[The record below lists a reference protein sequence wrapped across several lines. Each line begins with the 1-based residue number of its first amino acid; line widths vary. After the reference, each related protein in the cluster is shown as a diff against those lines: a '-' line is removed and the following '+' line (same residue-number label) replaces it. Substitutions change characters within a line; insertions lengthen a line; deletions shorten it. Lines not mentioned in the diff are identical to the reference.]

1 MSTIWD
7 DEPAAMSTTC
17 AVEHSNCPADCRS
30 MTLLLKLVNL
40 SADKYLHKC
49 FVRSLPSSS
58 CFAGSCIQHTCCRQ
72 QKASPYDLVLSNS
85 LLASIIPAGS
95 SDNLNDMW
103 HSKQHLPAHQH
114 GLLSRREQ

>member
-1 MSTIWD
+1 
-7 DEPAAMSTTC
+7 
-17 AVEHSNCPADCRS
+17 

-85 LLASIIPAGS
+85 LLASIIPLQGAVTTSMTCGTQS
-95 SDNLNDMW
+95 STCLLTSMVCCLAESNDNW
-103 HSKQHLPAHQH
+103 AHC
-114 GLLSRREQ
+114 